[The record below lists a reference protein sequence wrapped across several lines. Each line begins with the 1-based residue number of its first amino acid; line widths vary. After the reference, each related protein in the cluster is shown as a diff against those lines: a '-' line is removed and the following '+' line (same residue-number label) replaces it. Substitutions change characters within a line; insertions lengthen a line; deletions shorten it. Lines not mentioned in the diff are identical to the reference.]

1 MPVRRCTGHHRERG
15 FSLFE
20 VLVTLVVLGVGL
32 LGIAK
37 MQALALSSTGV
48 ASMRSL
54 AALEASSLA
63 ASMRADRAFWA
74 QGGVAP
80 GPLGITVTGTVISD
94 PVLAAPADCTT
105 AGGVNPPNCPPA
117 TLAAYDLQSW
127 AAAVNRLLPG
137 PVSTIICST
146 TVNAP
151 VDCTI
156 QISWGENAVAM
167 NSQGTSTAGATFN
180 VPTYTLYVEP

>member
-1 MPVRRCTGHHRERG
+1 MRRPARPGRDRG

-20 VLVTLVVLGVGL
+20 VMVTLVVLGVGL

-48 ASMRSL
+48 AALRSL

-63 ASMRADRAFWA
+63 ASMRADRAYWA

-80 GPLGITVTGTVISD
+80 PPTGITVIGTAISD

-105 AGGVNPPNCPPA
+105 TGGVNPPNCAPA
-117 TLAAYDLQSW
+117 KLAAYDLQRW
-127 AAAVNRLLPG
+127 AAVVNGLLPG
-137 PVSTIICST
+137 AASRIICST

-156 QISWGENAVAM
+156 QISWGENAVALFQ
-167 NSQGTSTAGATFN
+167 QGTSTVGATFN

>member
-1 MPVRRCTGHHRERG
+1 MRRHAHRGRARG

-20 VLVTLVVLGVGL
+20 VLVTLIVLGIGL

-48 ASMRSL
+48 AGMRSL

-63 ASMRADRAFWA
+63 ASMRADRAYWA
-74 QGGVAP
+74 QGGVAVAP
-80 GPLGITVTGTVISD
+80 GITVTGTTISD
-94 PVLAAPADCTT
+94 PTLAAPAECTT
-105 AGGVNPPNCPPA
+105 AAGVNPPNCAPA
-117 TLAAYDLQSW
+117 VLAAYDLQRW
-127 AAAVNRLLPG
+127 ANAVNALLPG
-137 PVSTIICST
+137 PVSNIRCTNV
-146 TVNAP
+146 VNAP

-156 QISWGENAVAM
+156 QISWGENAVAL
-167 NSQGTSTAGATFN
+167 NAQGTSTAGATFN